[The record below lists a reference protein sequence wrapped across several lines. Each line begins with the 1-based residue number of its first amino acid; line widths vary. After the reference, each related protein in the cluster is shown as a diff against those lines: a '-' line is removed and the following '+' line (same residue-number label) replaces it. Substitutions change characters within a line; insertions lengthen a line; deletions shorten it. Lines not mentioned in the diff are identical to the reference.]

1 MNENTTLT
9 NGTNTNLFAVT
20 APTEG
25 NANQIRY
32 STTTDTTDLFN
43 IVTGKSEN
51 CKTLIGGAPIE
62 VVAMAI
68 TGANVNETKD
78 DENSPIVNKPV
89 CHFLTADG
97 KHYSSLSNGICRN
110 AAALLEVGLTPTT
123 ETPIKIQF
131 VTVDTKKGTAYTFNL
146 VK

>member
-9 NGTNTNLFAVT
+9 NSNANNTFAVT
-20 APTEG
+20 APVEG
-25 NANQIRY
+25 NTNQIRY

-51 CKTLIGGAPIE
+51 CKSLIGGSPIE

-68 TGANVNETKD
+68 TGANVNEVKD
-78 DENSPIVNKPV
+78 DENTPKVNKPV

-97 KHYSSLSNGICRN
+97 KHYSSMSNGICRN
-110 AAALLEVGLTPTT
+110 VAALLEVGLAPT
-123 ETPIKIQF
+123 ESNPIKIQF
-131 VTVDTKKGTAYTFNL
+131 VTVETKKGTAYTFNL
-146 VK
+146 IK

>member
-9 NGTNTNLFAVT
+9 NSANNNLFAVT
-20 APTEG
+20 APAEG
-25 NANQIRY
+25 NTNQIRY

-51 CKTLIGGAPIE
+51 CKSLIGGAPIE

-68 TGANVNETKD
+68 TGANVNEVKD
-78 DENSPIVNKPV
+78 DEDSPKVNKPV

-97 KHYSSLSNGICRN
+97 KHYSSMSNGICRN
-110 AAALLEVGLTPTT
+110 VAALLEVGLNPTA
-123 ETPIKIQF
+123 ETPIKIEF

>member
-9 NGTNTNLFAVT
+9 NSNDNNMFAVT
-20 APTEG
+20 APVDG
-25 NANQIRY
+25 NTNQIRY

-51 CKTLIGGAPIE
+51 CKVLIGGDPIE

-68 TGANVNETKD
+68 TGANVNEVKD
-78 DENSPIVNKPV
+78 DENTPIVNKPV
-89 CHFLTADG
+89 CHFLTCDG
-97 KHYSSLSNGICRN
+97 KHYSSMSNGICRN
-110 AAALLEVGLTPTT
+110 VAALLEVGLTPTP

-131 VTVDTKKGTAYTFNL
+131 VTVETKKGTAFTFNL
-146 VK
+146 IK

>member
-9 NGTNTNLFAVT
+9 NSDGNNTFAVT
-20 APTEG
+20 APVEG
-25 NANQIRY
+25 NTNTIRY

-51 CKTLIGGAPIE
+51 CKVLIGGAPIE
-62 VVAMAI
+62 VIGMAI
-68 TGANVNETKD
+68 TGANVNEIKD
-78 DENSPIVNKPV
+78 DDNSPKVNKPV

-97 KHYSSLSNGICRN
+97 KHYSSMSNGICRN
-110 AAALLEVGLTPTT
+110 VAALMEVGLTPTP

-131 VTVDTKKGTAYTFNL
+131 VTVETKKGTAYTFNL
-146 VK
+146 IK

>member
-9 NGTNTNLFAVT
+9 NGANKNLFAVT

-25 NANQIRY
+25 NTIQIRY

-51 CKTLIGGAPIE
+51 CKALIGGDPIE
-62 VVAMAI
+62 VLAMAI
-68 TGANVNETKD
+68 TGADVNEVKD
-78 DENSPIVNKPV
+78 DADSPIVNKPV

-97 KHYSSLSNGICRN
+97 KHYSSMSNGICRN
-110 AAALLEVGLTPTT
+110 AAALLEVGLTPTA
-123 ETPIKIQF
+123 ETPIKLQF

>member
-9 NGTNTNLFAVT
+9 NSNNNNVFAVT
-20 APTEG
+20 EPVSG
-25 NANQIRY
+25 NTNQIRY

-51 CKTLIGGAPIE
+51 CKNLIGGDPIE

-68 TGANVNETKD
+68 TGANVNEVKD
-78 DENSPIVNKPV
+78 DENTPTVNKPV
-89 CHFLTADG
+89 CHFLTSDG
-97 KHYSSLSNGICRN
+97 KHYSSMSNGICRN
-110 AAALLEVGLTPTT
+110 VAALLEVGLTPTP

-146 VK
+146 IK

>member
-9 NGTNTNLFAVT
+9 NSNANNTFAVT
-20 APTEG
+20 APVDG
-25 NANQIRY
+25 NTNQIRY

-51 CKTLIGGAPIE
+51 CKVLVGGDPIE

-68 TGANVNETKD
+68 TGANVNEVKD
-78 DENSPIVNKPV
+78 DENTPIVNKPV
-89 CHFLTADG
+89 CHFLTSDG
-97 KHYSSLSNGICRN
+97 KHYSSMSNGICRN
-110 AAALLEVGLTPTT
+110 VAALLEVGLTPTP

-131 VTVDTKKGTAYTFNL
+131 VTVETKKGTAFTFNL
-146 VK
+146 IK